1 MVPFQSFSPTS
12 RAHSVSEDESE
23 LTPDSDT
30 TEPLLTPR
38 YQGSLRSS
46 KKSASPKDSLKCP
59 SLRVNLQTDSSSCDK
74 KTASRDPF
82 PSLCDITSLCE
93 NEYETHT
100 SDSRS
105 QATAA
110 QATENNPLVN
120 LPQFNGSNW
129 YNLVFAGSCFA
140 FFNTMYN
147 KSSKSSG
154 EIMRKIHHNVMI

>member
-147 KSSKSSG
+147 KSSKPSG
-154 EIMRKIHHNVMI
+154 ENMRKIHHNVMI